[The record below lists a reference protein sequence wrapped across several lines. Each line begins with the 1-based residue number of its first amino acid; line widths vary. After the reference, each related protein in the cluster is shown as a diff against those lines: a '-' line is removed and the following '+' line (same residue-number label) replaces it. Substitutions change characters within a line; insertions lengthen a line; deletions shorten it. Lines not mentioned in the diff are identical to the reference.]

1 MMARLLTL
9 PAGRTAK
16 WFVLVIVVLVFGGL
30 ASQAG
35 KLEGAQKNESSS
47 WLPADAESVKA
58 LDAVRTFPGGELA
71 PAVVVYERRGGLTAA
86 DKARIQDTVG
96 KLNADRLPLVLE
108 AQKPVFSPN
117 GASAIVIQ
125 PV

>member
-1 MMARLLTL
+1 MARLLSL

-16 WFVLVIVVLVFGGL
+16 WIVLIVVVLLYGGL

-58 LDAVRTFPGGELA
+58 LEALEDFPSGDQANAVTVFHRDDG
-71 PAVVVYERRGGLTAA
+71 RLT
-86 DKARIQDTVG
+86 RE
-96 KLNADRLPLVLE
+96 DRLKIDRTREGLNTDP
-108 AQKPVFSPN
+108 S
-117 GASAIVIQ
+117 
-125 PV
+125 

>member
-1 MMARLLTL
+1 MMLTL

-16 WFVLVIVVLVFGGL
+16 WFVLIIVVLVFGAL

-58 LDAVRTFPGGELA
+58 LEAVKRFPGGELA

-86 DKARIQDTVG
+86 D
-96 KLNADRLPLVLE
+96 
-108 AQKPVFSPN
+108 
-117 GASAIVIQ
+117 
-125 PV
+125 

>member
-1 MMARLLTL
+1 MARLLTL

-16 WFVLVIVVLVFGGL
+16 WIVLIVVVLLYGGL

-58 LDAVRTFPGGELA
+58 LEAVKRFPGGELA
-71 PAVVVYERRGGLTAA
+71 PAVIVFERRGGLTDA
-86 DKARIQDTVG
+86 DKPRIDDTVT
-96 KLNADRLPLVLE
+96 KLNEDRRAARARGAE
-108 AQKPVFSPN
+108 AGLLARTAPRR
-117 GASAIVIQ
+117 
-125 PV
+125 

>member
-16 WFVLVIVVLVFGGL
+16 WVVLVIVVLIYGGL

-47 WLPADAESVKA
+47 FLPADAESVKA
-58 LDAVRTFPGGELA
+58 LEAVKQFPGGELA
-71 PAVVVYERRGGLTAA
+71 PAVIVFERQGGLTDA
-86 DKARIQDTVG
+86 DKQRIDDTVT
-96 KLNADRLPLVLE
+96 KLNTDRPPLVLE
-108 AQKPVFSPN
+108 AQKPVFS
-117 GASAIVIQ
+117 Q
-125 PV
+125 

>member
-1 MMARLLTL
+1 MARLLTL

-16 WFVLVIVVLVFGGL
+16 WIVLIVVVLVFLGL

-58 LDAVRTFPGGELA
+58 LDAVKKFPGGELA

-86 DKARIQDTVG
+86 DKARISDTVG
-96 KLNADRLPLVLE
+96 RLNADR
-108 AQKPVFSPN
+108 
-117 GASAIVIQ
+117 
-125 PV
+125 

>member
-1 MMARLLTL
+1 MMLTL

-16 WFVLVIVVLVFGGL
+16 WFVLIVVVLLFGGL
-30 ASQAG
+30 PSEAG

-71 PAVVVYERRGGLTAA
+71 PAGVVYERRGGLTAA
-86 DKARIQDTVG
+86 AKARIQDTVG
-96 KLNADRLPLVLE
+96 KLNADRKPL
-108 AQKPVFSPN
+108 
-117 GASAIVIQ
+117 G
-125 PV
+125 